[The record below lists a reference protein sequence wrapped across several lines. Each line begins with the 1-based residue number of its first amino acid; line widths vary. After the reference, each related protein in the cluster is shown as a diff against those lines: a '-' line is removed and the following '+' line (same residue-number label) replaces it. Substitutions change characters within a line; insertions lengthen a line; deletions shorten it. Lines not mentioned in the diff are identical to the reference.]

1 MRVLIAD
8 DHSVVRE
15 GVKHILSE
23 NFKGVVVG
31 EAASGQEV
39 LRQVRDQA
47 WDIVILDLTLPD
59 RSGLDVLGDVKATR
73 PGLPILVLS
82 MHSEE
87 QYAIRVLKA
96 GASGY
101 LIKLTAPEE
110 LVLAIRKAL
119 AGGKYVSASLA
130 EKLAFHLDRA
140 SQGPLHESLSDREFQ
155 VLVLIASGKTVS
167 QIARELS
174 RSVNTISS
182 HRSRI
187 LEKLNL
193 ETTTDLVRYAIEHK
207 LIE

>member
-1 MRVLIAD
+1 MKVLIAD
-8 DHSVVRE
+8 DHAVVRE
-15 GVKHILSE
+15 GVKHILNE

-31 EAASGQEV
+31 EAATGQEV
-39 LRQVRDQA
+39 LHQVRERA
-47 WDIVILDLTLPD
+47 WDVVILDLTMPD
-59 RSGLDVLGDVKATR
+59 RSGLDILGDLKVAH
-73 PGLPILVLS
+73 PDMPILVLS

-87 QYAIRVLKA
+87 QYAVRVLKA

-101 LIKLTAPEE
+101 IIKLSASDE
-110 LVLAIRKAL
+110 LVNAIHKVM

-130 EKLAFHLDRA
+130 EKLAFYLDRG
-140 SQGPLHESLSDREFQ
+140 SQGALHETLSDREFQ

-174 RSVNTISS
+174 RSVNTVST

-193 ETTTDLVRYAIEHK
+193 KTTTELIRYAIEHK

>member
-1 MRVLIAD
+1 MKALIVD

-15 GVKHILSE
+15 GVKHILNE

-31 EAASGQEV
+31 EAASSQEA
-39 LRQVRDQA
+39 LHQVRDQA

-59 RSGLDVLGDVKATR
+59 RSGLDVLEDMKAAR
-73 PGLPILVLS
+73 PSLPILVLS
-82 MHSEE
+82 MHPEE

-140 SQGPLHESLSDREFQ
+140 SQRPLHESLSDREFE

-193 ETTTDLVRYAIEHK
+193 QTTTDLVRYAIEQK